1 MRALP
6 VGAVPLLPPPGA
18 AAPLRRRRELRQVP
32 HAGALPHGFVP
43 DAHAEEL
50 DGPSRA
56 RARVVPVVPA
66 LRAPPGPVAP
76 ATAGARRRRRR
87 RAVTHHGDWTGGIW
101 LGLVAGGIPFFSPR
115 GFFFILSRF
124 LFYFWAWWCV
134 FIWWQEKRQSRTRRV
149 VMSWKFFP
157 TVEGIPSFFSGQQ
170 KK

>member
-115 GFFFILSRF
+115 GFFLSSHDFFFISGRGGVY
-124 LFYFWAWWCV
+124 LFGGRKRGRAGHGAW
-134 FIWWQEKRQSRTRRV
+134 
-149 VMSWKFFP
+149 
-157 TVEGIPSFFSGQQ
+157 
-170 KK
+170 